1 MWPSLVDLV
10 VQEDLDAG
18 VREAVEVV
26 DVVVET
32 EEDMEVD
39 VEEVGL
45 RRVRTLGLALRS
57 NI

>member
-10 VQEDLDAG
+10 VQEDLDAE

-45 RRVRTLGLALRS
+45 RRVRTLDLALRS